1 LPQVSEEVDST
12 AVAGKTDK
20 AGERPSVG
28 VRFEDVQLTFGDGT
42 HALDGVS
49 LDVRDGEFVAI
60 IGPSGCGKSTLLRIA
75 SGLESATGGRVE
87 CDHEHLGYVFQDPTL
102 LPWRTAQANVEL
114 FAEFHGIPKRERAAR
129 AREALASVGL
139 SGAEHKY
146 PKSLSGGMRSRVSLA
161 RSLLLHPR
169 VFLFDE
175 PFAAIDEITRGQL
188 NDQLIELFVEEQ
200 FAGIFVTHSIAEA
213 CFLASRIIVMS
224 ARPGRVLASVD
235 VPYPY
240 PRTPS
245 VRFDPEFVETT
256 KTVSALLRTG
266 IGLDHGED
274 D

>member
-1 LPQVSEEVDST
+1 MSQLSEKFDS
-12 AVAGKTDK
+12 VAAADK
-20 AGERPSVG
+20 HQQADRPSVG
-28 VRFEDVQLTFGDGT
+28 VRFDDVQLTFADGT
-42 HALDGVS
+42 HALDGVTF
-49 LDVRDGEFVAI
+49 DVRDGEFVAI

-87 CDHEHLGYVFQDPTL
+87 CDREHLGYVFQDPTL

-114 FAEFHGIPKRERAAR
+114 FAEFHGIPKRERSAR
-129 AREALASVGL
+129 AKSALAAVGL
-139 SGAEHKY
+139 SGAEQKY

-188 NDQLIELFVEEQ
+188 NDQLMELFVEEQ

-224 ARPGRVLASVD
+224 ARPGRVLESVD

-240 PRTPS
+240 PRTAN
-245 VRFDPEFVETT
+245 VRFDPEFVEIT

-266 IGLDHGED
+266 IGLDHGETE
-274 D
+274 